1 MANKLS
7 SRSSQVKGT
16 IIVSFIKALGFLPLP
31 ISQSITGFIA
41 WLSYQTNSTSRKVTE
56 VNLQLCYPKLSA
68 KERACLTRKS
78 IKASGMLMAEAAKI
92 WTQPI
97 EKILTMISH
106 VEGEELIINLNKN
119 STKGTVVIS
128 PHLGNWEFIYPY
140 LAHHFIASGL
150 YRPPK
155 IAELATLI
163 LAGRAKAL
171 AGRTDTG
178 GQIIKASYMEVRKML
193 RVLKNAEILVMLPDQ
208 QPQQGSGVFADF
220 YGHQAYTMTLLQG
233 LAQRTGATIIMATC
247 LRSNAGFKL
256 TFSPVDIDPSL
267 SNQLFAEQLNHRM
280 QLEIDKIPEQ
290 YEWAYKRFK
299 ATPEGVGSRYD

>member
-1 MANKLS
+1 MANKPS

-106 VEGEELIINLNKN
+106 VEGEELINNLNKN
-119 STKGTVVIS
+119 STKGTLVIS

-171 AGRTDTG
+171 AGRTDNS
-178 GQIIKASYMEVRKML
+178 GQIIKASHMEVRKML

-208 QPQQGSGVFADF
+208 QPQHGSGVFAPF

-233 LAQRTGATIIMATC
+233 LVQRTGASIIMATC
-247 LRSNAGFKL
+247 IRSNAGFKL

-267 SNQLFAEQLNHRM
+267 TNELFAEQLNSRM
-280 QLEIDKIPEQ
+280 QHEIDKTPEQ